1 MENTELQSVENFN
14 DYLTHHGT
22 KGMKWGIRRYQNKDG
37 TLTPAGKKRYA
48 KEMEKL
54 KQEERILKN
63 KQRTQAQI
71 DKLEAKRKS
80 IEEQKKSLNGKKEES
95 KPATP
100 VKKTVKDLSDEELN
114 ALVNRMRN
122 EKAYNDLYRELNP
135 KQVSKGQ
142 KFAQTVAKNVLAP
155 AATEVGKK
163 VVTSMLTKAIDNG
176 AKASSNT
183 AKKAVNNAQKQTP
196 KEKDKDK
203 K

>member
-1 MENTELQSVENFN
+1 MENTELQSVESFN
-14 DYLTHHGT
+14 DYLAHHGT

-48 KEMEKL
+48 KEMAKL
-54 KQEERILKN
+54 KQEEQILKN
-63 KQRTQAQI
+63 KQRTQTQI
-71 DKLEAKRKS
+71 DKLEAKRKA
-80 IEEQKKSLNGKKEES
+80 IEEQKKALNGKKEEP

-100 VKKTVKDLSDEELN
+100 AKKTVKDMSDEELN

-142 KFAQTVAKNVLAP
+142 KFAQAVAKNVIAP

-163 VVTSMLTKAIDNG
+163 VVTTMLNKALDSGND
-176 AKASSNT
+176 AANKAQ
-183 AKKAVNNAQKQTP
+183 KAVNNAQKQAP